1 MTATTTCPGCGF
13 AFDPGFTATCP
24 QCGQSLTSPWQ
35 RWMGLIRVIGA
46 VGFMLVLRFPWQAT
60 TCVGALFAA
69 HALLTR
75 NSTEIPLDREGIA
88 RQEQNAARPQLFRA
102 VTFCVALSGALFLV
116 SCMVTFVMF
125 MNAREQWQRES
136 AGNYHASSF
145 RVRQSYWQKGSV
157 GTIGAGGRRETRAF
171 ARGMVEGKEEWM
183 DLVPY
188 LGFIPKDEEKY
199 YAPFRREP
207 SFPFTTTLDFR
218 ATTG

>member
-1 MTATTTCPGCGF
+1 MTAATTCPGCGF

-75 NSTEIPLDREGIA
+75 SSTEIPLDREGVLK
-88 RQEQNAARPQLFRA
+88 QERNAAHPQLLRA
-102 VTFCVALSGALFLV
+102 ASFCVALSGALFLV

-125 MNAREQWQRES
+125 LNAREQFPRIAVLLAKKESWQ
-136 AGNYHASSF
+136 AGS
-145 RVRQSYWQKGSV
+145 RRQPRDAC
-157 GTIGAGGRRETRAF
+157 ICARHGGRQG
-171 ARGMVEGKEEWM
+171 GMDGFGT
-183 DLVPY
+183 VPRFHSQ
-188 LGFIPKDEEKY
+188 G
-199 YAPFRREP
+199 
-207 SFPFTTTLDFR
+207 
-218 ATTG
+218 